1 LLGLACGLE
10 PASEP
15 LAGFLALTSEE
26 PMKDIDSKEEAH
38 RGTWRR
44 LNISFDMATERLPQ
58 ALQAEGFGVITQI
71 DLQQTFKAKLGVN
84 FRRYR
89 IFGACNP
96 TFALEAVEADPRAG
110 LLLPCNVV
118 LFERDDGSAELGTV
132 DPVQQLNAPSG
143 SLAELAHEIAARLA
157 RVAQN
162 MGNVALE
169 GGIG

>member
-1 LLGLACGLE
+1 M
-10 PASEP
+10 SN
-15 LAGFLALTSEE
+15 T
-26 PMKDIDSKEEAH
+26 DSNEQAH
-38 RGTWRR
+38 RGTWQAVR
-44 LNISFDMATERLPQ
+44 ISFDVATERLPQ

-71 DLQQTFKAKLGVN
+71 DLQQTFKAKLGAD

-89 IFGACNP
+89 IFGACSP
-96 TFALEAVEADPRAG
+96 AFALKAVEADVRTG

-118 LFERDDGSAELGTV
+118 LFERDDGSAELGII

-143 SLAELAHEIAARLA
+143 PLADLAHEIGARLA

-162 MGNVALE
+162 LGNVALE